1 MIFLFLALLI
11 PVLSSSE
18 TSTPTMATEL
28 SEAVVQSFAE
38 PLEMAV
44 SAISERQ
51 ERVEEALYTKL
62 TADTSLDTFSSKL
75 FMP

>member
-1 MIFLFLALLI
+1 
-11 PVLSSSE
+11 
-18 TSTPTMATEL
+18 MAIEL
-28 SEAVVQSFAE
+28 SEALVKSLAE

-75 FMP
+75 LMP

>member
-1 MIFLFLALLI
+1 MIFIFFYLLI
-11 PVLSSSE
+11 PVLCSPE
-18 TSTPTMATEL
+18 TSNPTMAIEL
-28 SEAVVQSFAE
+28 SEALVKSLAE

-75 FMP
+75 LMP

>member
-1 MIFLFLALLI
+1 MIFIFFYLLI
-11 PVLSSSE
+11 PVLSSPE
-18 TSTPTMATEL
+18 TSNPTMATEL
-28 SEAVVQSFAE
+28 SEALVKSLAE

-51 ERVEEALYTKL
+51 ERVEEVLYTKL

-75 FMP
+75 LMP